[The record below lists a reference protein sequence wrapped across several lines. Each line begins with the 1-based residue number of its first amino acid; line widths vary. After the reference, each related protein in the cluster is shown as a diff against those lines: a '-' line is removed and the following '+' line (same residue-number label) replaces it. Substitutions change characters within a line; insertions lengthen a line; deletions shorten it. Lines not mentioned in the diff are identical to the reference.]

1 MGSETKDFTLE
12 EVEETLRQIEDIEAA
27 RVVASSGQDIE
38 EIHIL
43 ASPSKGP
50 KQLVRDIESTLMA
63 RFGIPIDHKK
73 ISIAQIDR
81 SEVGKDKSR
90 PKILSINTEISGV
103 HSKTS
108 VILTLNGTQFEG
120 AAEGPASK
128 TGLLRLV
135 ALATLNAIEKFAPPS
150 YGFAL
155 EDITVISLG
164 REKVAIACVA
174 LVTPFGEQ
182 TFAGS
187 ALVRQNEKSSV
198 VRAVLDAINRR
209 FSFLT
214 TV

>member
-1 MGSETKDFTLE
+1 MGSETKDFTLG

-27 RVVASSGQDIE
+27 RVVVGSSQDIE

-63 RFGIPIDHKK
+63 RFGIPVNHKK
-73 ISIAQIDR
+73 ISIAQIGR
-81 SEVGKDKSR
+81 NEIGKDKPR

-120 AAEGPASK
+120 AAKGPASK

-135 ALATLNAIEKFAPPS
+135 ALATLDAIEKLTPPS

-155 EDITVISLG
+155 EDVAIVSLG
-164 REKVAIACVA
+164 RERVAIACIAMVA
-174 LVTPFGEQ
+174 PFGEQ

-198 VRAVLDAINRR
+198 VRAVLNAINRR
-209 FSFLT
+209 FGSLT
-214 TV
+214 TI